1 MWLIVRLALVAWAL
15 LLFSLTASGQ
25 SPPIKIGLLF
35 PYTGP
40 IATIGQDA
48 TKGFELHLAN
58 IGGRAGGREIQ
69 LIKEDDE
76 FKPDVG
82 LTKTRKL
89 VERDR
94 VDLLVGP
101 VNSAVALAIRD
112 YINRQGVPLVVPVA
126 FSKEITAPG
135 KAIPWLFRVV
145 ETTDQG
151 NFAMGEWIY
160 KNTPH
165 RRMVIMM
172 IDIVAGHDVAGAFR
186 AGFTA
191 AGGEIVKEI
200 YIPTGTADVSP
211 YMTQVVGLRADAVYA
226 FSGGADAVRLV
237 KTYQEY
243 GLKERLPLFA
253 YNALVDDVLL
263 PAIGSAALGIVSIGT
278 YTAALDTPE
287 SRSFVRDYEA
297 KYVSWPSA
305 HSERGYV
312 AAQLITAALDRV
324 KGEVSDRTKVRD
336 ALAGVVST
344 IQPPRGAI
352 RFDRYQ
358 QVITPV
364 YITRVERRGN
374 RLVNAVIDRIAE
386 TSQEQ
391 SWKWWNK

>member
-1 MWLIVRLALVAWAL
+1 
-15 LLFSLTASGQ
+15 
-25 SPPIKIGLLF
+25 
-35 PYTGP
+35 
-40 IATIGQDA
+40 
-48 TKGFELHLAN
+48 
-58 IGGRAGGREIQ
+58 
-69 LIKEDDE
+69 
-76 FKPDVG
+76 VG

-297 KYVSWPSA
+297 KYASWPSA

-336 ALAGVVST
+336 ALAEVVST

>member
-1 MWLIVRLALVAWAL
+1 MWLISRFALVAWTL
-15 LLFSLTASGQ
+15 LAFSLTVSAQ
-25 SPPIKIGLLF
+25 SPQIKIGLLF

-40 IATIGQDA
+40 IATVGQDA
-48 TKGFELHLAN
+48 TRGFELHLAK

-101 VNSAVALAIRD
+101 VNSAVALAIRE
-112 YINRQGVPLVVPVA
+112 YVNRQGVPLVVPVA
-126 FSKEITAPG
+126 FSKEITAPS

-145 ETTDQG
+145 ETTDQA

-165 RRMVIMM
+165 RRMVTMM

-226 FSGGADAVRLV
+226 FSSGADAVRFV
-237 KTYQEY
+237 KTYEEY
-243 GLKERLPLFA
+243 GLKERLPLYA

-263 PAIGSAALGIVSIGT
+263 PAMGGAALGIVSIGT

-287 SRSFVRDYEA
+287 SRAFVRDYET
-297 KYVSWPSA
+297 KYASWPSA

-312 AAQLITAALDRV
+312 AAQLITAALDQV
-324 KGEVSDRTKVRD
+324 KGEVSDRARVRD

-344 IQPPRGAI
+344 IQPPRGSI

-364 YITRVERRGN
+364 YITKVERRGS
-374 RLVNAVIDRIAE
+374 RTVNAVIDRIPE

>member
-1 MWLIVRLALVAWAL
+1 MSLIFRVALIGLTLRILALDV
-15 LLFSLTASGQ
+15 SGQ
-25 SPPIKIGLLF
+25 SPPIKIGLLL

-40 IATIGQDA
+40 IATVGQDA
-48 TKGFELHLAN
+48 TRGFELHLAK

-112 YINRQGVPLVVPVA
+112 YVNRQGVPLVVPVA

-186 AGFTA
+186 AGFKA

-211 YMTQVVGLRADAVYA
+211 YMTQVVGLQADAVYA

-237 KTYQEY
+237 KTYEEY
-243 GLKERLPLFA
+243 GLKDKLPMFG

-263 PAIGSAALGIVSIGT
+263 PAMGNAALGIVSIGT
-278 YTAALDTPE
+278 YSAALDTPE

-297 KYVSWPSA
+297 KYNSWPSA

-312 AAQLITAALDRV
+312 AAQLITAALDQVR
-324 KGEVSDRTKVRD
+324 GEVSERTRVRD
-336 ALAGVVST
+336 ALVNVVST
-344 IQPPRGAI
+344 IRPPRGPI

-364 YITRVERRGN
+364 YITKVERRGS
-374 RLVNAVIDRIAE
+374 RTVNAVIDRIPE

>member
-1 MWLIVRLALVAWAL
+1 MSLTFRVALIGLTLLVLALNV
-15 LLFSLTASGQ
+15 FGQ

-40 IATIGQDA
+40 ISTIGQDA
-48 TKGFELHLAN
+48 TRGFELHLAK

-112 YINRQGVPLVVPVA
+112 YVDRQGIPLVVPVA
-126 FSKEITAPG
+126 FSKEITAPA
-135 KAIPWLFRVV
+135 KATPWLFRVV
-145 ETTDQG
+145 ETTDQS

-160 KNTPH
+160 RKTPH
-165 RRMVIMM
+165 RRIVVMM

-186 AGFTA
+186 AGFTG

-226 FSGGADAVRLV
+226 FSGGADAIRLV
-237 KTYQEY
+237 KTYEEY
-243 GLKERLPLFA
+243 GLKDRLPLFG

-263 PAIGSAALGIVSIGT
+263 PAMGNAALGIVSVGT
-278 YTAALDTPE
+278 YSAALDTPE

-297 KYVSWPSA
+297 KYNSWPSA

-312 AAQLITAALDRV
+312 AAQLVTAAIDQV
-324 KGEVSDRTKVRD
+324 KGEVSDRSKVRE
-336 ALAGVVST
+336 ALAVVVT
-344 IQPPRGAI
+344 KIQPPRGPI

-364 YITRVERRGN
+364 YITKVERRGS
-374 RLVNAVIDRIAE
+374 RTVNAVIDRIPE
-386 TSQEQ
+386 TAQEQ

>member
-1 MWLIVRLALVAWAL
+1 MSLIFRVALIGLTLRILALDV
-15 LLFSLTASGQ
+15 SGQ
-25 SPPIKIGLLF
+25 SPPIKIGLLL

-40 IATIGQDA
+40 IATVGQDA
-48 TKGFELHLAN
+48 TRGFELHLAK

-112 YINRQGVPLVVPVA
+112 YVNRQGVPLVVPVA

-211 YMTQVVGLRADAVYA
+211 YMTQVVGLQADAVYA

-237 KTYQEY
+237 KTYEEY
-243 GLKERLPLFA
+243 GLKDKLPMFG

-263 PAIGSAALGIVSIGT
+263 PAMGNAALGIVSIGT
-278 YTAALDTPE
+278 YSAALDTPE

-297 KYVSWPSA
+297 KYNSWPSA

-312 AAQLITAALDRV
+312 AAQLITAALDQV
-324 KGEVSDRTKVRD
+324 KGEVSERTRVRD
-336 ALAGVVST
+336 ALVNVVST
-344 IQPPRGAI
+344 IRPPRGPI

-364 YITRVERRGN
+364 YITKVERRGS
-374 RLVNAVIDRIAE
+374 RTVNAVIDRIPE

>member
-1 MWLIVRLALVAWAL
+1 MWLIFRFALVVWTL
-15 LLFSLTASGQ
+15 LAFSQTASAQ
-25 SPPIKIGLLF
+25 SPTIKIGLLF

-40 IATIGQDA
+40 IATVGQDA
-48 TKGFELHLAN
+48 TKGFELHLAK

-112 YINRQGVPLVVPVA
+112 YVNRQGIPLVVPVA

-160 KNTPH
+160 RNTPH

-226 FSGGADAVRLV
+226 FSGGADAVRFV
-237 KTYQEY
+237 KTYEEY

-253 YNALVDDVLL
+253 YNALVDDILL
-263 PAIGSAALGIVSIGT
+263 PAMGNAALGIVSVGT

-287 SRSFVRDYEA
+287 SRSFMRAYEA
-297 KYVSWPSA
+297 KYNSWPSA

-312 AAQLITAALDRV
+312 AAQLITAALDLV
-324 KGEVSDRTKVRD
+324 KGEVSDRTRVRD

-344 IQPPRGAI
+344 IQPPRGPI

-364 YITRVERRGN
+364 YITKVERRGS
-374 RLVNAVIDRIAE
+374 RMVNAVIDRIPE

-391 SWKWWNK
+391 SWKWWNR

>member
-1 MWLIVRLALVAWAL
+1 MSLILRVALIGLTLLVHVRDV
-15 LLFSLTASGQ
+15 SGQ

-40 IATIGQDA
+40 IATVGQDA
-48 TKGFELHLAN
+48 TKGFELHLAK

-94 VDLLVGP
+94 VDLLVGR

-112 YINRQGVPLVVPVA
+112 YVNRQGVPLVVPVA

-135 KAIPWLFRVV
+135 KTSPWLFRVV
-145 ETTDQG
+145 ETSDQS

-160 KNTPH
+160 RHTPH
-165 RRMVIMM
+165 RRVVVMM

-226 FSGGADAVRLV
+226 FSSGADAVRFV
-237 KTYQEY
+237 KTYEEY
-243 GLKERLPLFA
+243 GLKDRLPLFA

-263 PAIGSAALGIVSIGT
+263 PAMGNAALGIVSIGT
-278 YTAALDTPE
+278 YSAALDTPE

-297 KYVSWPSA
+297 RYHGWPSA

-312 AAQLITAALDRV
+312 AAQLIAAALDHL
-324 KGEVSDRTKVRD
+324 KGEAGDRTRVRE
-336 ALAGVVST
+336 ALAGAAST
-344 IQPPRGAI
+344 IQPPRGPI

-364 YITRVERRGN
+364 YVTKVERRGG
-374 RLVNAVIDRIAE
+374 RVVNAVIDRIPE